1 MRPPEVLVAA
11 FERVKQRWCGG
22 EADYAATCEG
32 LKSIRQDLT
41 VQHVRDELTAAVY
54 ETHARVA
61 LEARDVPSFL
71 QCAAACKALH
81 EDGVVGGPKA
91 KAEFAAYRVLF
102 AACAG
107 SGGGAGGD
115 AAAAG
120 TGGGFAQAQR
130 EAGAL
135 PPKVLRSRP
144 VRHALRTAGALAR
157 GDFRAFFAAY
167 EDAPRMAAYV
177 LDTAAQKM
185 RRHAL
190 ASLLAAYRAPLP
202 LADVAAW
209 LGFEYTDGDE
219 SGGRARQVVDAAR
232 AWLEEQGCVMRGAAL
247 DVAACRAA
255 QV

>member
-1 MRPPEVLVAA
+1 MVA
-11 FERVKQRWCGG
+11 R
-22 EADYAATCEG
+22 
-32 LKSIRQDLT
+32 
-41 VQHVRDELTAAVY
+41 
-54 ETHARVA
+54 
-61 LEARDVPSFL
+61 
-71 QCAAACKALH
+71 
-81 EDGVVGGPKA
+81 
-91 KAEFAAYRVLF
+91 
-102 AACAG
+102 
-107 SGGGAGGD
+107 
-115 AAAAG
+115 AAAADCAPSRSCSDSC
-120 TGGGFAQAQR
+120 TGGSGCGFDELLVWAQR